1 MNLVDCGA
9 LEARDIPI
17 NEYELSKRLNTEK
30 GFRNE
35 DVERN
40 FERLQKEISC
50 RYLYARTFVKRLEN
64 GNIDLG
70 FGEFKSETLLK
81 NLKGS
86 KEVFVFVVTLG
97 LGVDRLLNKLSKIS
111 VTDYFITDAI
121 ASALAEGAANEADAR
136 IKKEILCRPRFSPGF
151 GDLSLEIQ
159 PRLLKFLNAQKL
171 LGISVGKS
179 YLMAPMK
186 TVTAIM
192 GIVE

>member
-1 MNLVDCGA
+1 MNLVNCGT
-9 LEARDIPI
+9 LEVSDIPM
-17 NEYELSKRLNTEK
+17 NEYELSMRLSTEK

-35 DVERN
+35 DIERN

-81 NLKGS
+81 NLKDS
-86 KEVFVFVVTLG
+86 KEVFVFAVTLG
-97 LGVDRLLNKLSKIS
+97 IGVDRLLNKLSKIS
-111 VTDYFITDAI
+111 LADYFITDAI
-121 ASALAEGAANEADAR
+121 SSALAEGAANEADAR
-136 IKKEILCRPRFSPGF
+136 IKKDILCRPRFSPGF

-159 PRLLKFLNAQKL
+159 PKLLSFLNAQKL
-171 LGISVGKS
+171 LGISIGKS
-179 YLMAPMK
+179 YLMSPMK

-192 GIVE
+192 GIIE